1 MMRSP
6 LFNELLSLRDTVDHI
21 FRENPWG
28 DTVGTVW
35 SRQQPRSGKTAF
47 PMPLDIYSNDDEV
60 VILAA
65 VPGMRPDDLDLTI
78 QKNTVMISGELHPPT
93 EGEGTSDLT
102 WYAREL
108 AEGVYRRSVTLPFLV
123 DSDKAE
129 ATFEHGILRIV
140 LPKAEESRPKKV
152 AIMSGGKQEAISA
165 GSTSGSTS

>member
-28 DTVGTVW
+28 DTIGTVW
-35 SRQQPRSGKTAF
+35 SRQEPRSGKAAF
-47 PMPLDIYSNDDEV
+47 PMPLDIYSNDNEV

-65 VPGMRPDDLDLTI
+65 VPGMHPDDLDLTI
-78 QKNTVMISGELHPPT
+78 QKNTVMISGELHSPT
-93 EGEGTSDLT
+93 AGEEGNNLT

-108 AEGVYRRSVTLPFLV
+108 AEGTYRRSVTLPFLV

-129 ATFEHGILRIV
+129 ATFEHGILRVV

-152 AIMSGGKQEAISA
+152 AIQAGSTQGAISA
-165 GSTSGSTS
+165 GTTGGSTS

>member
-6 LFNELLSLRDTVDHI
+6 LFNELLSLRDTVDQI

-28 DTVGTVW
+28 DSFGTVW
-35 SRQQPRSGKTAF
+35 SRQEPRSSKPAF
-47 PMPLDIYSNDDEV
+47 PMPLDVYSTDDEV

-65 VPGMRPDDLDLTI
+65 VPGMQPEDLDLTI
-78 QKNTVMISGELHPPT
+78 QKNTVMISGELRAPT
-93 EGEGTSDLT
+93 GNESVNVT

-108 AEGVYRRSVTLPFLV
+108 AEGTYRRSVTLPFMV
-123 DSDKAE
+123 DADAAE

-152 AIMSGGKQEAISA
+152 EITAGSTGGKQEAITA
-165 GSTSGSTS
+165 GSTS